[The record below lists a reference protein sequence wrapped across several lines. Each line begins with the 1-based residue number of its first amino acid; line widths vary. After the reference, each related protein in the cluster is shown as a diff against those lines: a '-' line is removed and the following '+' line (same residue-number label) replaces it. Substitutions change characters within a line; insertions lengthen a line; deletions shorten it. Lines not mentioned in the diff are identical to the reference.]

1 MKRLST
7 IILLIISVVFSK
19 DLQIIH
25 MEGTFDLD
33 QDGLYEFA
41 AIEVGQD
48 NGHSVSM
55 IRYYEIDGD
64 GYQQLNWELA
74 APDGLLGNF
83 VNLKLGDLDG
93 DGNPE
98 LITIM
103 NLTDENE
110 ERILHPIVYHYPWD
124 GEGFSETPASTLN
137 LSERNTFLR
146 CHNFELLNMDG
157 DDDQEL
163 VVSLGS
169 PVRGLAIVDVNEEGQ
184 LFITNRLEPETMRF
198 GSGFVYA
205 GAVDWNNDGFDDI
218 ISFSPEGNVMKAQP
232 FLNKNGSF
240 IQGEENHITVSGMN
254 GLLNRAVTITDWDA
268 DGFLDVI
275 APFQSGH
282 LIALTLSQA
291 GIDIDNIPNEAGPLS
306 GVQIADFD
314 HDTYTDLLLV
324 SGEMNM
330 MTVSFGAEV
339 PDEKNESYFTLSVD
353 TVDIQIFSALPVMEQ
368 GQYTGTSIAA
378 GWDGD
383 ETSVFLTD
391 LGLPPPVDKPIVQD
405 TLIDPIDLLDIFPE
419 IEGREIGSLAAGIK
433 PIKSLGQPL
442 PKGVLPRH
450 VLPVEQLFVYSI
462 PEDEANQF
470 YSFRWLL
477 PPPKGMFFHYETR
490 SIQWVPN
497 GTQLGAYKLA
507 YHVEMKTGE
516 MVELE
521 SEEIDSLLT
530 YKVVP
535 HLEGYDE
542 RLWIYVNDSPEFI
555 SEPIVT
561 EFVANSLFTYSPIIN
576 DYNED
581 ANVQFTLD
589 VSPDGMEMDSSGSLY
604 WQTDS
609 SHVNIYDVRIVASDG
624 FDRAAQEFQ
633 LFARA
638 GVKIL
643 SEADSIIRVNE
654 LFKYQV
660 DVWRPDLD
668 QELTYKMLY
677 YPEGMT
683 LSESGLVEWTP
694 AATQIDSQNFAI
706 VANHGVAADTQEV
719 ILFVN
724 HPPVIDRAP
733 PPINKVN
740 LGYVW
745 DFQLEVTDPN
755 TNDELTYTVVE
766 MPDGMRMDPFTGR
779 LRWEPTRDEMDFGH
793 LKVEVDDGKDI
804 RTVEADFFINS
815 PIKLV
820 SIPVMQATVGQQYK
834 YKIMTTDLNKGSLLP
849 FDHVVKLVDTEKARV
864 YAVNIADD
872 IYRENVDRYIGDW
885 NAAEVIF
892 LTSQGDMESEEFSR
906 LNLKRYVHSIFWEDD
921 RLMVIIEEKD
931 DRSVSVK
938 DVLWEFFQ
946 GSKGKPPKVIVER
959 RSAIRYT
966 LEEFPD
972 GMEVDEFTGTLLWTP
987 GKDQYDNYTIKLVVS
1002 DGYTKDEQSFELY
1015 VNHPAT
1021 IVSQAPKGALVEEMY
1036 KYQIQVE
1043 DKNKDAELHY
1053 ELLKGPQGMQISN
1066 TGKIVWIP
1074 KASQVNKHSFAMEV
1088 SDGYHKDHQTGNIFV
1103 NIPPSIISKPK
1114 PVGLTGY
1121 EYRYKVV
1128 AEDLNNDRVSFR
1140 SIRLPKYAS
1149 FNKKTGLFKWRPR
1162 NNQRGPHDII
1172 ITAIDARGA
1181 TTTHQFQIHVFEN
1194 PDARRFVNTGWPLM
1208 LTFVGVMFAWGVAQ
1222 F

>member
-1 MKRLST
+1 MKRI
-7 IILLIISVVFSK
+7 IILLSLIFSVLLGK

-33 QDGLYEFA
+33 NDGLIEFA
-41 AIEVGQD
+41 SIEVGRE
-48 NGHSVSM
+48 NGNYISM

-83 VNLKLGDLDG
+83 VNLKIGDLDG
-93 DGNPE
+93 NGTPE

-110 ERILHPIVYHYPWD
+110 ERILHPIVYYYPWD
-124 GEGFSETPASTLN
+124 GTGFSETPASTLN

-146 CHNFELLNMDG
+146 CHNFELLDRDNDG
-157 DDDQEL
+157 DQEL
-163 VVSLGS
+163 LVSLGS
-169 PVRGLAIVDVNEEGQ
+169 PVRGLAVVDVNSDGELE
-184 LFITNRLEPETMRF
+184 ITTRLEPESMRF

-205 GAVDWNNDGFDDI
+205 GVVDWNRDGYDDI

-232 FLNKNGSF
+232 FMNINGSF
-240 IQGEENHITVSGMN
+240 QQGTATHTTIAGMN
-254 GLLNRAVTITDWDA
+254 GFINRAVTITDWDS

-275 APFQSGH
+275 TPFQSGH
-282 LIALTLSQA
+282 LIALTLSEA

-306 GVQIADFD
+306 DVQIGDFD
-314 HDTYTDLLLV
+314 HDTYKDLLLV

-330 MTVSFGAEV
+330 ITISFGAAT
-339 PDEKNESYFTLSVD
+339 PAEKSENYFTLIVD
-353 TVDIQIFSALPVMEQ
+353 TVDIQIFSAIPIIQQ
-368 GQYTGTSIAA
+368 GKYIGTTIAA
-378 GWDGD
+378 GWNGD

-391 LGLPPPVDKPIVQD
+391 LGLPPPIDKPAIQD
-405 TLIDPIDLLDIFPE
+405 TLAERIDLLDIFPE
-419 IEGREIGSLAAGIK
+419 IAGLDIGTLAAGTK
-433 PIKSLGQPL
+433 PMKSLGQPL

-450 VLPVEQLFVYSI
+450 VLPVDQLFVYSI
-462 PEDEANQF
+462 PEDEARQF

-490 SIQWVPN
+490 SIQWVPD

-507 YHVEMKTGE
+507 YHVEMKAGE
-516 MVELE
+516 TVELE
-521 SEEIDSLLT
+521 SEEEALLT
-530 YKVVP
+530 YKVIP

-542 RLWIYVNDSPEFI
+542 RLWIYVNDVPEFI
-555 SEPIVT
+555 SELAGT
-561 EFVANSLFTYSPIIN
+561 EFVANSLFTYQPVVVDKN
-576 DYNED
+576 HD
-581 ANVQFTLD
+581 AKLQFILETA
-589 VSPDGMEMDSSGSLY
+589 PNGMEMDSSGALY

-609 SHVNIYDVRIVASDG
+609 SHVNIYDVRIVVSDG
-624 FDRAAQEFQ
+624 FDRAVQEFR

-638 GVKIL
+638 GVIIL
-643 SEADSIIRVNE
+643 SEPDSIIRVDE

-677 YPEGMT
+677 KPLGMT
-683 LSESGLVEWTP
+683 LSENGLVEWTP
-694 AATQIDSQNFAI
+694 VVTQIDSQNFAI

-733 PPINKVN
+733 PPMNKVN

-755 TNDELTYTVVE
+755 VNDVLTYTAVE

-793 LKVEVDDGKDI
+793 LKIEVDDGNDV
-804 RTVEADFFINS
+804 RTIEADFFINS

-849 FDHVVKLVDTEKARV
+849 FSHVVKLEDTEKARV

-872 IYRENVDRYIGDW
+872 VYRENVDRYIGDW
-885 NAAEVIF
+885 NAADVVYM
-892 LTSQGDMESEEFSR
+892 TSQGEMESDEFNR

-921 RLMVIIEEKD
+921 RLIIIIEEKD

-938 DVLWEFFQ
+938 DALWEFFQ

-987 GKDQYDNYTIKLVVS
+987 GKDQYDTYPIKLVVS
-1002 DGYTKDEQSFELY
+1002 DGYTKDEQSFDLY

-1021 IVSQAPKGALVEEMY
+1021 IVSQAPKAALVEEMY

-1053 ELLKGPQGMQISN
+1053 ELVKGPQGMQLSN
-1066 TGKIVWIP
+1066 TGKLVWIP
-1074 KASQVNKHSFAMEV
+1074 KASQTNKHVFEV
-1088 SDGYHKDHQTGNIFV
+1088 RISDGYHEDTQTGRVFV

-1121 EYRYKVV
+1121 EYHYRIV
-1128 AEDLNNDRVSFR
+1128 AEDLNNDRVTFR

-1149 FNKKTGLFKWRPR
+1149 FNKKTGQFKWRPR
-1162 NNQRGPHDII
+1162 NSQLGPQDVI
-1172 ITAIDARGA
+1172 ITAIDERGA

>member
-1 MKRLST
+1 MRRSLFILS
-7 IILLIISVVFSK
+7 LVLNALFGK

-33 QDGLYEFA
+33 NDGLVEFA
-41 AIEVGQD
+41 AVEVGRD

-64 GYQQLNWELA
+64 GYQQLNWELS

-98 LITIM
+98 IITVM

-110 ERILHPIVYHYPWD
+110 ERILHPIVYYYPWD

-146 CHNFELLNMDG
+146 CHNFELINQDG
-157 DDDQEL
+157 DNDQEL
-163 VVSLGS
+163 LVSLGS
-169 PVRGLAIVDVNEEGQ
+169 PVRGLAVVDVNENGE
-184 LFITNRLEPETMRF
+184 LEITSKLEPESMRF

-205 GAVDWNNDGFDDI
+205 GAVDWNMDGFDDI
-218 ISFSPEGNVMKAQP
+218 ISFSPEGNVLKAQP
-232 FLNKNGSF
+232 YNNVNGEY
-240 IQGEENHITVSGMN
+240 IEGESAHITVPGMN
-254 GLLNRAVTITDWDA
+254 GFVNRSVSKTDWDS
-268 DGFLDVI
+268 DGFMDVI

-282 LIALTLSQA
+282 LIALTLSEA
-291 GIDIDNIPNEAGPLS
+291 GVDIESIPNEAGPLS
-306 GVQIADFD
+306 DMQVSDLDQDG
-314 HDTYTDLLLV
+314 YKDLLLV
-324 SGEMNM
+324 SGDMNM
-330 MTVSFGAEV
+330 MTVSFGAERPV
-339 PDEKNESYFTLSVD
+339 EKSESYFTLTVD
-353 TVDIQIFSALPVMEQ
+353 TVDIQVFSAVPIVSN
-368 GQYTGTSIAA
+368 GQYTGTTIAA

-391 LGLPPPVDKPIVQD
+391 LGLPPPIDKPAVND
-405 TLIDPIDLLDIFPE
+405 SLTDPVDLLDIFPE
-419 IEGREIGSLAAGIK
+419 IVGDGPIDLGIK
-433 PIKSLGQPL
+433 PMKSLGQPL

-450 VLPVEQLFVYSI
+450 VLPVDQLFVYSI

-497 GTQLGAYKLA
+497 GSQLGAYKLA
-507 YHVEMKTGE
+507 YHVEMKVGE
-516 MVELE
+516 DVELE
-521 SEEIDSLLT
+521 SEEEDSLLT
-530 YKVVP
+530 YKVIP

-542 RLWIYVNDSPEFI
+542 RLWIYVNDTPEFI
-555 SEPIVT
+555 TEPEET
-561 EFVANSLFTYSPIIN
+561 EFVAKSLFTYAPVVDDLN
-576 DYNED
+576 TD
-581 ANVQFTLD
+581 ARIQFLLEAA
-589 VSPDGMEMDSSGSLY
+589 PDGMEMDSSGALY

-609 SHVNIYDVRIVASDG
+609 SHVNIYDVRIVATDG
-624 FDRAAQEFQ
+624 FDRAAQEFK

-643 SEADSIIRVNE
+643 SEPDSIIRVNE

-668 QELTYKMLY
+668 QELKYTMLY
-677 YPEGMT
+677 HPEG
-683 LSESGLVEWTP
+683 LSISESGMIEWIP
-694 AATQIDSQNFAI
+694 AVTQIDTQNFS
-706 VANHGVAADTQEV
+706 VVVNHGVAADTQNV
-719 ILFVN
+719 LLYVN
-724 HPPVIDRAP
+724 HPPVIDWAP

-740 LGYVW
+740 LGYAW
-745 DFQLEVTDPN
+745 DFQLEVSDPN
-755 TNDELTYTVVE
+755 VNSELTFTAVE

-779 LRWEPTRDEMDFGH
+779 LRWEPTRDEMDFGQ
-793 LKVEVDDGKDI
+793 LKIEIDDGMDV
-804 RTVEADFFINS
+804 RTVEADFFINA

-820 SIPVMQATVGQQYK
+820 SIPVMKATVGDQYK
-834 YKIMTTDLNKGSLLP
+834 YKIMTTDMNKGTLLP
-849 FDHVVKLVDTEKARV
+849 YAHIVKIKDIEKARV

-872 IYRENVDRYIGDW
+872 VYRENVDRYIGDW
-885 NAAEVIF
+885 NAAEVVYQ
-892 LTSQGDMESEEFSR
+892 TGQGEMDSEEFSR

-921 RLMVIIEEKD
+921 RLIVVIEEKD
-931 DRSVSVK
+931 ERSVNIK

-959 RSAIRYT
+959 RSTVRYT

-987 GKDQYDNYTIKLVVS
+987 GKDQYDTYPIKLVVS
-1002 DGYTKDEQSFELY
+1002 DGYTKDEQSFDLY

-1021 IVSQAPKGALVEEMY
+1021 IVSQAPKAALVEEMY

-1043 DKNKDAELHY
+1043 DKNADAELRY
-1053 ELLKGPQGMQISN
+1053 ELVKGPQGMQMSN

-1074 KASQVNKHSFAMEV
+1074 KSSQVNKHEFEVKV
-1088 SDGYHKDHQTGNIFV
+1088 SDGYHEDSQRGRVFV
-1103 NIPPSIISKPK
+1103 NIPPSIVSKPK

-1121 EYRYKVV
+1121 EYRYKII
-1128 AEDLNNDRVSFR
+1128 AEDLNNDRVTYR

-1162 NNQRGPHDII
+1162 NNQRGPHDVI
-1172 ITAIDARGA
+1172 ITAIDERGA
-1181 TTTHQFQIHVFEN
+1181 TTSHQFQVHVFEN

>member
-1 MKRLST
+1 MKRI
-7 IILLIISVVFSK
+7 IILLSLIFSVLLGK

-33 QDGLYEFA
+33 NDGLIEFA
-41 AIEVGQD
+41 SIEVGRE
-48 NGHSVSM
+48 NGNYISM

-83 VNLKLGDLDG
+83 VNLKIGDLDG
-93 DGNPE
+93 NGTPE

-110 ERILHPIVYHYPWD
+110 ERILHPIVYYYPWD
-124 GEGFSETPASTLN
+124 GTGFSETPASTLN

-146 CHNFELLNMDG
+146 CHNFELLDRDNDG
-157 DDDQEL
+157 DQEL
-163 VVSLGS
+163 LVSLGS
-169 PVRGLAIVDVNEEGQ
+169 PVRGLAVVDVNSDGELE
-184 LFITNRLEPETMRF
+184 ITTRLEPESMRF

-205 GAVDWNNDGFDDI
+205 GVVDWNRDGYDDI

-232 FLNKNGSF
+232 FMNINGSF
-240 IQGEENHITVSGMN
+240 QQGTATHTTIAGMN
-254 GLLNRAVTITDWDA
+254 GFINRAVTITDWDS

-275 APFQSGH
+275 TPFQSGH
-282 LIALTLSQA
+282 LIALTLSEA

-306 GVQIADFD
+306 DVQIGDFD
-314 HDTYTDLLLV
+314 HDTYKDLLLV

-330 MTVSFGAEV
+330 ITISFGAAT
-339 PDEKNESYFTLSVD
+339 PAEKSENYFTLIVD
-353 TVDIQIFSALPVMEQ
+353 TVDIQIFSAIPIIQQ
-368 GQYTGTSIAA
+368 GKYIGTTIAA
-378 GWDGD
+378 GWNGD

-391 LGLPPPVDKPIVQD
+391 LGLPPPIDKPAIQD
-405 TLIDPIDLLDIFPE
+405 TLAERIDLLDIFPE
-419 IEGREIGSLAAGIK
+419 IAGLDIGTLAAGTK
-433 PIKSLGQPL
+433 PMKSLGQPL

-450 VLPVEQLFVYSI
+450 VLPVDQLFVYSI
-462 PEDEANQF
+462 PEDEARQF

-490 SIQWVPN
+490 SIQWVPD

-507 YHVEMKTGE
+507 YHVEMKAGE
-516 MVELE
+516 TVELE
-521 SEEIDSLLT
+521 SEEEALLT
-530 YKVVP
+530 YKVIP

-542 RLWIYVNDSPEFI
+542 RLWIYVNDVPEFI
-555 SEPIVT
+555 SELAGT
-561 EFVANSLFTYSPIIN
+561 EFVANSLFTYQPVVDDKN
-576 DYNED
+576 HD
-581 ANVQFTLD
+581 AKLQFILETA
-589 VSPDGMEMDSSGSLY
+589 PNGMEMDSSGALY

-609 SHVNIYDVRIVASDG
+609 SHVNIYDVRIVVSDG
-624 FDRAAQEFQ
+624 FDRAVQEFR

-638 GVKIL
+638 GVIIL
-643 SEADSIIRVNE
+643 SEPDSIIRVDE

-677 YPEGMT
+677 KPLGMT
-683 LSESGLVEWTP
+683 LSENGLVEWTP
-694 AATQIDSQNFAI
+694 VVTQIDSQNFAI

-733 PPINKVN
+733 PPMNKVN

-755 TNDELTYTVVE
+755 VNDVLTYTAVE

-793 LKVEVDDGKDI
+793 LKIEVDDGNDV
-804 RTVEADFFINS
+804 RTIVADFFINS

-849 FDHVVKLVDTEKARV
+849 FSHVVKLEDTEKARV

-885 NAAEVIF
+885 NAADVVYM
-892 LTSQGDMESEEFSR
+892 TSQGEMESDEFNR

-921 RLMVIIEEKD
+921 RLIIIIEEKD

-938 DVLWEFFQ
+938 DALWEFFQ

-987 GKDQYDNYTIKLVVS
+987 GKDQYDTYPIKLVVS
-1002 DGYTKDEQSFELY
+1002 DGYTKDEQSFDLY

-1021 IVSQAPKGALVEEMY
+1021 IVSQAPKAALVEEMY

-1053 ELLKGPQGMQISN
+1053 ELVKGPQGMQLSN
-1066 TGKIVWIP
+1066 TGKLVWIP
-1074 KASQVNKHSFAMEV
+1074 KASQTNKHVFEV
-1088 SDGYHKDHQTGNIFV
+1088 RISDGYHEDTQTGRVFV

-1121 EYRYKVV
+1121 EYHYRIV
-1128 AEDLNNDRVSFR
+1128 AEDLNNDRVTFR

-1149 FNKKTGLFKWRPR
+1149 FNKKTGQFKWRPR
-1162 NNQRGPHDII
+1162 NSQLGPHNVI
-1172 ITAIDARGA
+1172 ITAIDERGA

>member
-1 MKRLST
+1 MKRI
-7 IILLIISVVFSK
+7 IILLSLIFSVLLGK

-33 QDGLYEFA
+33 NDGLIEFA
-41 AIEVGQD
+41 SIEVGRE
-48 NGHSVSM
+48 NGNYISM

-83 VNLKLGDLDG
+83 VNLKIGDLDG
-93 DGNPE
+93 NGTPE

-110 ERILHPIVYHYPWD
+110 ERILHPIVYYYPWD
-124 GEGFSETPASTLN
+124 GTGFSETPASTLN

-146 CHNFELLNMDG
+146 CHNFELLDRDNDG
-157 DDDQEL
+157 DQEL
-163 VVSLGS
+163 LVSLGS
-169 PVRGLAIVDVNEEGQ
+169 PVRGLAVVDVNSDGELE
-184 LFITNRLEPETMRF
+184 ITTRLEPESMRF

-205 GAVDWNNDGFDDI
+205 GVVDWNRDGYDDI

-232 FLNKNGSF
+232 FMNINGSF
-240 IQGEENHITVSGMN
+240 QQGTATHTTIAGMN
-254 GLLNRAVTITDWDA
+254 GFINRAVTITDWDS

-275 APFQSGH
+275 TPFQSGH
-282 LIALTLSQA
+282 LIALTLSEA

-306 GVQIADFD
+306 DVQIGDFD
-314 HDTYTDLLLV
+314 HDTYKDLLLV

-330 MTVSFGAEV
+330 ITISFGAAT
-339 PDEKNESYFTLSVD
+339 PAEKSENYFTLIVD
-353 TVDIQIFSALPVMEQ
+353 TVDIQIFSAIPIIQQ
-368 GQYTGTSIAA
+368 GKYIGTTIAA
-378 GWDGD
+378 GWNGD

-391 LGLPPPVDKPIVQD
+391 LGLPPPIDKPAIQD
-405 TLIDPIDLLDIFPE
+405 TLAERIDLLDIFPE
-419 IEGREIGSLAAGIK
+419 IAGLDIGTLAAGTK
-433 PIKSLGQPL
+433 PMKSLGQPL

-450 VLPVEQLFVYSI
+450 VLPVDQLFVYSI
-462 PEDEANQF
+462 PEDEARQF

-490 SIQWVPN
+490 SIQWVPD

-507 YHVEMKTGE
+507 YHVEMKAGE
-516 MVELE
+516 TVELE
-521 SEEIDSLLT
+521 SEEEALLT
-530 YKVVP
+530 YKVIP

-542 RLWIYVNDSPEFI
+542 RLWIYVNDVPEFI
-555 SEPIVT
+555 SELAGT
-561 EFVANSLFTYSPIIN
+561 EFVANSLFTYQPVVVDKN
-576 DYNED
+576 HD
-581 ANVQFTLD
+581 AKLQFILETA
-589 VSPDGMEMDSSGSLY
+589 PNGMEMDSSGALY

-609 SHVNIYDVRIVASDG
+609 SHVNIYDVRIVVSDG
-624 FDRAAQEFQ
+624 FDRAVQEFR

-638 GVKIL
+638 GVIIL
-643 SEADSIIRVNE
+643 SEPDSIIRVDE

-677 YPEGMT
+677 KPLGMT
-683 LSESGLVEWTP
+683 LSENGLVEWTP
-694 AATQIDSQNFAI
+694 VVTQIDSQNFAI

-733 PPINKVN
+733 PPMNKVN

-755 TNDELTYTVVE
+755 VNDVLTYTAVE

-793 LKVEVDDGKDI
+793 LKIEVDDGNDV
-804 RTVEADFFINS
+804 RTIVADFFINS

-849 FDHVVKLVDTEKARV
+849 FSHVVKLEDTEKARV

-872 IYRENVDRYIGDW
+872 VYRENVDRYIGDW
-885 NAAEVIF
+885 NAADVVYM
-892 LTSQGDMESEEFSR
+892 TSQGEMESDEFNR

-921 RLMVIIEEKD
+921 RLIIIIEEKD

-938 DVLWEFFQ
+938 DALWEFFQ

-987 GKDQYDNYTIKLVVS
+987 GKDQYDTYPIKLVVS
-1002 DGYTKDEQSFELY
+1002 DGYTKDEQSFDLY

-1021 IVSQAPKGALVEEMY
+1021 IVSQAPKAALVEEMY

-1053 ELLKGPQGMQISN
+1053 ELVKGPQGMQLSN
-1066 TGKIVWIP
+1066 TGKLVWIP
-1074 KASQVNKHSFAMEV
+1074 KASQTNKHVFEV
-1088 SDGYHKDHQTGNIFV
+1088 RISDGYHEDTQTGRVFV

-1121 EYRYKVV
+1121 EYHYRIV
-1128 AEDLNNDRVSFR
+1128 AEDLNNDRVTFR

-1149 FNKKTGLFKWRPR
+1149 FNKKTGQFKWRPR
-1162 NNQRGPHDII
+1162 NNQLGPHDVI
-1172 ITAIDARGA
+1172 ITAIDERGA
-1181 TTTHQFQIHVFEN
+1181 TTTHQFQIHVFSN

>member
-1 MKRLST
+1 MKRI
-7 IILLIISVVFSK
+7 IILLSLIFSVLLGK

-33 QDGLYEFA
+33 NDGLIEFA
-41 AIEVGQD
+41 SIEVGRE
-48 NGHSVSM
+48 NGNYISM

-83 VNLKLGDLDG
+83 VNLKIGDLDG
-93 DGNPE
+93 NGTPE

-110 ERILHPIVYHYPWD
+110 ERILHPIVYYYPWD
-124 GEGFSETPASTLN
+124 GTGFSETPASTLN

-146 CHNFELLNMDG
+146 CHNFELLDRDNDG
-157 DDDQEL
+157 DQEL
-163 VVSLGS
+163 LVSLGS
-169 PVRGLAIVDVNEEGQ
+169 PVRGLAVVDVNSDGELE
-184 LFITNRLEPETMRF
+184 ITTRLEPESMRF

-205 GAVDWNNDGFDDI
+205 GVVDWNRDGYDDI

-232 FLNKNGSF
+232 FMNINGSF
-240 IQGEENHITVSGMN
+240 QQGTATHTTIAGMN
-254 GLLNRAVTITDWDA
+254 GFINRAVTITDWDS

-275 APFQSGH
+275 TPFQSGH
-282 LIALTLSQA
+282 LIALTLSEA

-306 GVQIADFD
+306 DVQIGDFD
-314 HDTYTDLLLV
+314 HDTYKDLLLV

-330 MTVSFGAEV
+330 ITISFGAAT
-339 PDEKNESYFTLSVD
+339 PAEKSENYFTLIVD
-353 TVDIQIFSALPVMEQ
+353 TVDIQIFSAIPIIQQ
-368 GQYTGTSIAA
+368 GKYIGTTIAA
-378 GWDGD
+378 GWNGD

-391 LGLPPPVDKPIVQD
+391 LGLPPPIDKPAIQD
-405 TLIDPIDLLDIFPE
+405 TLAERIDLLDIFPE
-419 IEGREIGSLAAGIK
+419 IAGLDIGTLAAGTK
-433 PIKSLGQPL
+433 PMKSLGQPL

-450 VLPVEQLFVYSI
+450 VLPVDQLFVYSI
-462 PEDEANQF
+462 PEDEARQF

-490 SIQWVPN
+490 SIQWVPD

-507 YHVEMKTGE
+507 YHVEMKAGE
-516 MVELE
+516 TVELE
-521 SEEIDSLLT
+521 SEEEALLT
-530 YKVVP
+530 YKVIP

-542 RLWIYVNDSPEFI
+542 RLWIYVNDVPEFI
-555 SEPIVT
+555 SELAGT
-561 EFVANSLFTYSPIIN
+561 EFVANSLFTYQPVVVDKN
-576 DYNED
+576 HD
-581 ANVQFTLD
+581 AKLQFILETA
-589 VSPDGMEMDSSGSLY
+589 PNGMEMDSSGALY

-609 SHVNIYDVRIVASDG
+609 SHVNIYDVRIVVSDG
-624 FDRAAQEFQ
+624 FDRAVQEFR

-638 GVKIL
+638 GVIIL
-643 SEADSIIRVNE
+643 SEPDSIIRVDE

-677 YPEGMT
+677 KPLGMT
-683 LSESGLVEWTP
+683 LSENGLVEWTP
-694 AATQIDSQNFAI
+694 VVTQIDSQNFAI

-733 PPINKVN
+733 PPMNKVN

-755 TNDELTYTVVE
+755 VNDVLTYTAVE

-793 LKVEVDDGKDI
+793 LKIEVDDGNDV
-804 RTVEADFFINS
+804 RTIVADFFINS

-849 FDHVVKLVDTEKARV
+849 FSHVVKLEDTEKARV

-872 IYRENVDRYIGDW
+872 VYRENVDRYIGDW
-885 NAAEVIF
+885 NAADVVYM
-892 LTSQGDMESEEFSR
+892 TSQGEMESDEFNR

-921 RLMVIIEEKD
+921 RLIIIIEEKD

-938 DVLWEFFQ
+938 DALWEFFQ

-987 GKDQYDNYTIKLVVS
+987 GKDQYDTYPIKLVVS
-1002 DGYTKDEQSFELY
+1002 DGYTKDEQSFDLY

-1021 IVSQAPKGALVEEMY
+1021 IVSQAPKAALVEEMY
-1036 KYQIQVE
+1036 KYQVQVE
-1043 DKNKDAELHY
+1043 DKNADAELHY
-1053 ELLKGPQGMQISN
+1053 ELVKGPQGMQLSN
-1066 TGKIVWIP
+1066 TGKLVWIP
-1074 KASQVNKHSFAMEV
+1074 KASQVNKHTFSIKV
-1088 SDGYHKDHQTGNIFV
+1088 SDGYHEDNQTGRIFV
-1103 NIPPSIISKPK
+1103 NIPPSIISRPK

-1121 EYRYKVV
+1121 EYRYRVV
-1128 AEDLNNDRVSFR
+1128 AEDLNNDRVTFR

-1149 FNKKTGLFKWRPR
+1149 FNKKTGQFKWRPR
-1162 NNQRGPHDII
+1162 NSQLGPQDVI
-1172 ITAIDARGA
+1172 ITAIDERGA

>member
-1 MKRLST
+1 MKRI
-7 IILLIISVVFSK
+7 IILLSFIFSVLLGK

-33 QDGLYEFA
+33 NDGLIEFA
-41 AIEVGQD
+41 SIEVGRE
-48 NGHSVSM
+48 NGNYISM

-83 VNLKLGDLDG
+83 VNLKIGDLDG
-93 DGNPE
+93 NGTPE

-110 ERILHPIVYHYPWD
+110 ERILHPIVYYYPWD
-124 GEGFSETPASTLN
+124 GTGFSETPASTLN

-146 CHNFELLNMDG
+146 CHNFELLDRDNDG
-157 DDDQEL
+157 DQEL
-163 VVSLGS
+163 LVSLGS
-169 PVRGLAIVDVNEEGQ
+169 PVRGLAVVDVNSDGELE
-184 LFITNRLEPETMRF
+184 ITTRLEPESMRF

-205 GAVDWNNDGFDDI
+205 GVVDWNRDGYDDI

-232 FLNKNGSF
+232 FMNINGSF
-240 IQGEENHITVSGMN
+240 QQGTATHTTIAGMN
-254 GLLNRAVTITDWDA
+254 GFINRAVTITDWDS

-275 APFQSGH
+275 TPFQSGH
-282 LIALTLSQA
+282 LIALTLSEA

-306 GVQIADFD
+306 DVQIGDFD
-314 HDTYTDLLLV
+314 HDTYKDLLLV

-330 MTVSFGAEV
+330 ITISFGAAT
-339 PDEKNESYFTLSVD
+339 PAEKSENYFTLIVD
-353 TVDIQIFSALPVMEQ
+353 TVDIQIFSAIPIIQQ
-368 GQYTGTSIAA
+368 GKYIGTTIAA
-378 GWDGD
+378 GWNGD

-391 LGLPPPVDKPIVQD
+391 LGLPPPIDKPAIQD
-405 TLIDPIDLLDIFPE
+405 TLAERIDLLDIFPE
-419 IEGREIGSLAAGIK
+419 IAGLDIGTLAAGTK
-433 PIKSLGQPL
+433 PMKSLGQPL

-450 VLPVEQLFVYSI
+450 VLPVDQLFVYSI
-462 PEDEANQF
+462 PEDEARQF

-490 SIQWVPN
+490 SIQWVPD

-507 YHVEMKTGE
+507 YHVEMKAGE
-516 MVELE
+516 TVELE
-521 SEEIDSLLT
+521 SEEEALLT
-530 YKVVP
+530 YKVIP

-542 RLWIYVNDSPEFI
+542 RLWIYVNDVPEFI
-555 SEPIVT
+555 SELAGT
-561 EFVANSLFTYSPIIN
+561 EFVANSLFTYQPVVDDKN
-576 DYNED
+576 HE
-581 ANVQFTLD
+581 AKLQFILETA
-589 VSPDGMEMDSSGSLY
+589 PNGMEMDSSGALY

-609 SHVNIYDVRIVASDG
+609 SHVNIYDVRIVVSDG
-624 FDRAAQEFQ
+624 FDRAVQEFR

-638 GVKIL
+638 GVIIL
-643 SEADSIIRVNE
+643 SEPDSIIRVDE

-677 YPEGMT
+677 KPLGMT
-683 LSESGLVEWTP
+683 LSENGLVEWTP
-694 AATQIDSQNFAI
+694 VVTQIDSQNFAI

-733 PPINKVN
+733 PPMNKVN

-755 TNDELTYTVVE
+755 VNDVLTYTAVE

-793 LKVEVDDGKDI
+793 LKIEVDDGNDV
-804 RTVEADFFINS
+804 RTIEADFFINS

-849 FDHVVKLVDTEKARV
+849 FSHVVKLEDTEKARV

-872 IYRENVDRYIGDW
+872 VYRENVDRYIGDW
-885 NAAEVIF
+885 NAADVVYM
-892 LTSQGDMESEEFSR
+892 TSQGEMESDEFNR

-921 RLMVIIEEKD
+921 RLIIIIEEKD

-938 DVLWEFFQ
+938 DALWEFFQ

-987 GKDQYDNYTIKLVVS
+987 GKDQYDTYPIKLVVS
-1002 DGYTKDEQSFELY
+1002 DGYTKDEQSFDLY

-1021 IVSQAPKGALVEEMY
+1021 IVSQAPKAALVEEMY

-1053 ELLKGPQGMQISN
+1053 ELVKGPQGMQLSN
-1066 TGKIVWIP
+1066 TGKLVWIP
-1074 KASQVNKHSFAMEV
+1074 KASQVNKHTFSIKV
-1088 SDGYHKDHQTGNIFV
+1088 SDGYHEDNQTGRIFV
-1103 NIPPSIISKPK
+1103 NIPPSIISRPK

-1121 EYRYKVV
+1121 EYRYRVV
-1128 AEDLNNDRVSFR
+1128 AEDLNNDRVTFR

-1149 FNKKTGLFKWRPR
+1149 FNKKTGQFKWRPR
-1162 NNQRGPHDII
+1162 NSQLGPQDVI
-1172 ITAIDARGA
+1172 ITAIDERGA
-1181 TTTHQFQIHVFEN
+1181 TTTHQFQIHVFDN

>member
-1 MKRLST
+1 
-7 IILLIISVVFSK
+7 
-19 DLQIIH
+19 

-33 QDGLYEFA
+33 NDGLIEFA
-41 AIEVGQD
+41 SIEVGRE
-48 NGHSVSM
+48 NGNYISM

-83 VNLKLGDLDG
+83 VNLKIGDLDG
-93 DGNPE
+93 NGTPE

-110 ERILHPIVYHYPWD
+110 ERILHPIVYYYPWD
-124 GEGFSETPASTLN
+124 GTGFSETPASTLN

-146 CHNFELLNMDG
+146 CHNFELLDRDNDG
-157 DDDQEL
+157 DQEL
-163 VVSLGS
+163 LVSLGS
-169 PVRGLAIVDVNEEGQ
+169 PVRGLAVVDVNSDGELE
-184 LFITNRLEPETMRF
+184 ITTRLEPESMRF

-205 GAVDWNNDGFDDI
+205 GVVDWNRDGYDDI

-232 FLNKNGSF
+232 FMNINGSF
-240 IQGEENHITVSGMN
+240 QQGTATHTTIAGMN
-254 GLLNRAVTITDWDA
+254 GFINRAVTITDWDS

-275 APFQSGH
+275 TPFQSGH
-282 LIALTLSQA
+282 LIALTLSEA

-306 GVQIADFD
+306 DVQIGDFD
-314 HDTYTDLLLV
+314 HDTYKDLLLV

-330 MTVSFGAEV
+330 ITISFGAAT
-339 PDEKNESYFTLSVD
+339 PAEKSENYFTLIVD
-353 TVDIQIFSALPVMEQ
+353 TVDIQIFSAIPIIQQ
-368 GQYTGTSIAA
+368 GKYIGTTIAA
-378 GWDGD
+378 GWNGD

-391 LGLPPPVDKPIVQD
+391 LGLPPPIDKPAIQD
-405 TLIDPIDLLDIFPE
+405 TLAERIDLLDIFPE
-419 IEGREIGSLAAGIK
+419 IAGLDIGTLAAGTK
-433 PIKSLGQPL
+433 PMKSLGQPL

-450 VLPVEQLFVYSI
+450 VLPVDQLFVYSI
-462 PEDEANQF
+462 PEDEARQF

-490 SIQWVPN
+490 SIQWVPD

-507 YHVEMKTGE
+507 YHVEMKAGE
-516 MVELE
+516 TVELE
-521 SEEIDSLLT
+521 SEEEALLT
-530 YKVVP
+530 YKVIP

-542 RLWIYVNDSPEFI
+542 RLWIYVNDVPEFI
-555 SEPIVT
+555 SELAGT
-561 EFVANSLFTYSPIIN
+561 EFVANSLFTYQPVVDDKN
-576 DYNED
+576 HE
-581 ANVQFTLD
+581 AKLQFILETA
-589 VSPDGMEMDSSGSLY
+589 PNGMEMDSSGALY

-609 SHVNIYDVRIVASDG
+609 SHVNIYDVRIVVSDG
-624 FDRAAQEFQ
+624 FDRAVQEFR

-638 GVKIL
+638 GVIIL
-643 SEADSIIRVNE
+643 SEPDSIIRVDE

-677 YPEGMT
+677 KPLGMT
-683 LSESGLVEWTP
+683 LSENGLVEWTP
-694 AATQIDSQNFAI
+694 VVTQIDSQNFAI

-733 PPINKVN
+733 PPMNKVN

-755 TNDELTYTVVE
+755 VNDVLTYTAVE

-793 LKVEVDDGKDI
+793 LKIEVDDGNDV
-804 RTVEADFFINS
+804 RTIEADFFINS

-849 FDHVVKLVDTEKARV
+849 FSHVVKLEDTEKARV

-872 IYRENVDRYIGDW
+872 VYRENVDRYIGDW
-885 NAAEVIF
+885 NAADVVYM
-892 LTSQGDMESEEFSR
+892 TSQGEMESDEFNR

-921 RLMVIIEEKD
+921 RLIIIIEEKD

-938 DVLWEFFQ
+938 DALWEFFQ

-987 GKDQYDNYTIKLVVS
+987 GKDQYDTYPIKLVVS

-1021 IVSQAPKGALVEEMY
+1021 IVSQAPKAALVEEMY
-1036 KYQIQVE
+1036 KYQVQVE
-1043 DKNKDAELHY
+1043 DKNADAELHY
-1053 ELLKGPQGMQISN
+1053 ELLKGPQGMQMSN

-1074 KASQVNKHSFAMEV
+1074 KSSQVNKHTFSIKV
-1088 SDGYHKDHQTGNIFV
+1088 SDGYHEDNQTGRVFV

-1121 EYRYKVV
+1121 EYRYTVV
-1128 AEDLNNDRVSFR
+1128 AEDLNGDRVAFR

-1149 FNKKTGLFKWRPR
+1149 FNKKTGQFKWRPR
-1162 NNQRGPHDII
+1162 NSQLGPQDVI
-1172 ITAIDARGA
+1172 ITAIDERGA

>member
-1 MKRLST
+1 MKRI
-7 IILLIISVVFSK
+7 IILLSLIFSVLLGK

-33 QDGLYEFA
+33 NDGLIEFA
-41 AIEVGQD
+41 SIEVGRE
-48 NGHSVSM
+48 NGNYISM

-83 VNLKLGDLDG
+83 VNLKIGDLDG
-93 DGNPE
+93 NGTPE

-110 ERILHPIVYHYPWD
+110 ERILHPIVYYYPWD
-124 GEGFSETPASTLN
+124 GTGFSETPASTLN

-146 CHNFELLNMDG
+146 CHNFELLDRDNDG
-157 DDDQEL
+157 DQEL
-163 VVSLGS
+163 LVSLGS
-169 PVRGLAIVDVNEEGQ
+169 PVRGLAVVDVNSDGELE
-184 LFITNRLEPETMRF
+184 ITTRLEPESMRF

-205 GAVDWNNDGFDDI
+205 GVVDWNRDGYDDI

-232 FLNKNGSF
+232 FMNINGSF
-240 IQGEENHITVSGMN
+240 QQGTATHTTIAGMN
-254 GLLNRAVTITDWDA
+254 GFINRAVTITDWDS

-275 APFQSGH
+275 TPFQSGH
-282 LIALTLSQA
+282 LIALTLSEA

-306 GVQIADFD
+306 DVQIGDFD
-314 HDTYTDLLLV
+314 HDTYKDLLLV

-330 MTVSFGAEV
+330 ITISFGAAT
-339 PDEKNESYFTLSVD
+339 PAEKSENYFTLIVD
-353 TVDIQIFSALPVMEQ
+353 TVDIQIFSAIPIIQQ
-368 GQYTGTSIAA
+368 GKYIGTTIAA
-378 GWDGD
+378 GWNGD

-391 LGLPPPVDKPIVQD
+391 LGLPPPIDKPAIQD
-405 TLIDPIDLLDIFPE
+405 TLAERIDLLDIFPE
-419 IEGREIGSLAAGIK
+419 IAGLDIGTLAAGTK
-433 PIKSLGQPL
+433 PMKSLGQPL

-450 VLPVEQLFVYSI
+450 VLPVDQLFVYSI
-462 PEDEANQF
+462 PEDEARQF

-490 SIQWVPN
+490 SIQWVPD

-507 YHVEMKTGE
+507 YHVEMKAGE
-516 MVELE
+516 TVELE
-521 SEEIDSLLT
+521 SEEEALLT
-530 YKVVP
+530 YKVIP

-542 RLWIYVNDSPEFI
+542 RLWIYVNDVPEFI
-555 SEPIVT
+555 SELAGT
-561 EFVANSLFTYSPIIN
+561 EFVANSLFTYQPVVVDKN
-576 DYNED
+576 HD
-581 ANVQFTLD
+581 AKLQFILETA
-589 VSPDGMEMDSSGSLY
+589 PNGMEMDSSGALY

-609 SHVNIYDVRIVASDG
+609 SHVNIYDVRIVVSDG
-624 FDRAAQEFQ
+624 FDRAVQEFR

-638 GVKIL
+638 GVIIL
-643 SEADSIIRVNE
+643 SEPDSIIRVDE

-677 YPEGMT
+677 KPLGMT
-683 LSESGLVEWTP
+683 LSENGLVEWTP
-694 AATQIDSQNFAI
+694 VVTQIDSQNFAI

-733 PPINKVN
+733 PPMNKVN

-755 TNDELTYTVVE
+755 VNDVLTYTAVE

-793 LKVEVDDGKDI
+793 LKIEVDDGNDV
-804 RTVEADFFINS
+804 RTIVADFFINS

-849 FDHVVKLVDTEKARV
+849 FSHVVKLEDTEKARV

-872 IYRENVDRYIGDW
+872 VYRENVDRYIGDW
-885 NAAEVIF
+885 NAADVVYM
-892 LTSQGDMESEEFSR
+892 TSQGEMESDEFNR

-921 RLMVIIEEKD
+921 RLIIIIEEKD

-938 DVLWEFFQ
+938 DALWEFFQ

-987 GKDQYDNYTIKLVVS
+987 GKDQYDTYPIKLVVS
-1002 DGYTKDEQSFELY
+1002 DGYTKDEQSFDLY

-1021 IVSQAPKGALVEEMY
+1021 IVSQAPKAALVEEMY

-1053 ELLKGPQGMQISN
+1053 ELVKGPQGMQLSN
-1066 TGKIVWIP
+1066 TGKLVWIP
-1074 KASQVNKHSFAMEV
+1074 KASQTNKHVFEV
-1088 SDGYHKDHQTGNIFV
+1088 RISDGYHEDTQTGRVFV

-1121 EYRYKVV
+1121 EYHYRIV
-1128 AEDLNNDRVSFR
+1128 AEDLNNDRVTFR

-1149 FNKKTGLFKWRPR
+1149 FNKKTGQFKWRPR
-1162 NNQRGPHDII
+1162 NSQLGPHDVI
-1172 ITAIDARGA
+1172 ITAIDERGA